1 MSIPQEK
8 IFELL
13 KKLPDEDK
21 KEVLNFMEYLYEKR
35 KKALKEFLESVPEED
50 EELSPDEID
59 ALKLAENDASEPME
73 VLRKSI
79 QEANEGKLTAHE
91 LIEE

>member
-21 KEVLNFMEYLYEKR
+21 KEALNFMEYLYEKR
-35 KKALKEFLESVPEED
+35 KKNLKEFLESVPEED
-50 EELSPDEID
+50 EELSPDEIE
-59 ALKLAENDASEPME
+59 ALRHVENDTSEPIE
-73 VLRKSI
+73 KVAR
-79 QEANEGKLTAHE
+79 E
-91 LIEE
+91 LNFKWK

>member
-21 KEVLNFMEYLYEKR
+21 KEALNFMEYLYEKR
-35 KKALKEFLESVPEED
+35 KKNLKEFLESVPEED
-50 EELSPDEID
+50 EELSPDEIE
-59 ALKLAENDASEPME
+59 ALRHAENDTSEPIE
-73 VLRKSI
+73 KVAR
-79 QEANEGKLTAHE
+79 E
-91 LIEE
+91 LNFKWK